1 MDNKEKCMVSAIFY
15 LGSDAERTYSYI
27 EKACELINETF
38 EHYEI
43 IAVNDCEDRTAEY
56 IKEKY
61 QESSVTAPMSIVN
74 MSVKQGVECAMN
86 AGIDIAIGDYLFE
99 FDNINSGLPSN
110 LIVDCYKKCAE
121 GYDIVTASPEE
132 GGTGTS
138 KLFYKVFNRFSHS
151 GSKISS
157 DGMHLLSRRAVNRL
171 HAINSY
177 IPYRKAAYAASGL
190 RTATLNY
197 DPVTR
202 FESVTDDR
210 AGKAIDALI
219 LYTDA
224 AYRLSLFI
232 SLFMFAIAAA
242 SGIYTLIVYLSMKP
256 VEGWTTSMA
265 VISAGFSGMFL
276 LFAIVIKY
284 LSLLVNLVFQNQK
297 YLVASVDKVQHR

>member
-1 MDNKEKCMVSAIFY
+1 MVNKEKSMVSAIFY
-15 LGSDAERTYSYI
+15 LGSDEEQTCSYI
-27 EKACELINETF
+27 KTVCGLIAESF

-43 IAVNDCEDRTAEY
+43 IAVNDCEDKTADY
-56 IKEKY
+56 IKQKY
-61 QESSVTAPMSIVN
+61 QESGSNAPLSIVN
-74 MSVKQGVECAMN
+74 MSVKQGVESAMN

-99 FDNINSGLPSN
+99 FDNINAGLPVN
-110 LIVDCYKKCAE
+110 VIMDCYKKSVE
-121 GYDIVTASPEE
+121 GYDIVTASPKE
-132 GGTGTS
+132 GGKMMS
-138 KLFYKVFNRFSHS
+138 KLFYNTFNRFSHS
-151 GSKISS
+151 GGKIGS

-190 RTATLNY
+190 RAATLLY
-197 DPVTR
+197 DPASD
-202 FESVTDDR
+202 FISVQDDR

-256 VEGWTTSMA
+256 VAGWTTSMA
-265 VISAGFSGMFL
+265 VISAGFSGIFL

-284 LSLLVNLVFQNQK
+284 LSLIVNLVFQNQK
-297 YLVASVDKVQHR
+297 YLVASVDKVQRR

>member
-1 MDNKEKCMVSAIFY
+1 MDNKEKSMVSAIFY
-15 LGSDAERTYSYI
+15 LGSDAEQTYSYI
-27 EKACELINETF
+27 EKACELIDAMF

-43 IAVNDCEDRTAEY
+43 IAVNDCEDRSAEY
-56 IKEKY
+56 LKLRY
-61 QESSVTAPMSIVN
+61 QESDRSAPLTIVN

-99 FDNINSGLPSN
+99 FDNINSGLPAGV
-110 LIVDCYKKCAE
+110 IMDCFRKSAE
-121 GYDIVTASPEE
+121 GYDIVTASPRE

-138 KLFYKVFNRFSHS
+138 KLFYRIFNRFSHS
-151 GSKISS
+151 RGKIGT

-197 DPVTR
+197 DPATKFV
-202 FESVTDDR
+202 SVKDDR
-210 AGKAIDALI
+210 TGKAIDALI

-242 SGIYTLIVYLSMKP
+242 AGIYTLVVYLSLKP
-256 VEGWTTSMA
+256 VAGWTTSMA

-297 YLVASVDKVQHR
+297 YLVASVDKVQHH

>member
-1 MDNKEKCMVSAIFY
+1 MTSKEKSMVSAIFY
-15 LGSDAERTYSYI
+15 LGSDAEKTYLFI
-27 EKACELINETF
+27 EKACNVIENAF

-43 IAVNDCEDRTAEY
+43 IAVNDCEDATADY
-56 IKEKY
+56 IKRRY
-61 QESSVTAPMSIVN
+61 QDNDVSAPLSIVN

-86 AGIDIAIGDYLFE
+86 AGIDIAIGDYLYE
-99 FDNINSGLPSN
+99 FDNICSGLPGEMI
-110 LIVDCYKKCAE
+110 LECYKKSTE
-121 GYDIVTASPEE
+121 GYDIITASPEI
-132 GGTGTS
+132 GAGSTS
-138 KLFYKVFNRFSHS
+138 QLFYKVFNRFSHS
-151 GSKISS
+151 KGEIGTDS
-157 DGMHLLSRRAVNRL
+157 MHLLSRRAVNRL

-190 RTATLNY
+190 KTATIFY
-197 DPVTR
+197 SPISQ
-202 FESVTDDR
+202 FKSVKDDR

-232 SLFMFAIAAA
+232 SLFMFAVAAA
-242 SGIYTLIVYLSMKP
+242 SGIYTLAVYLSMKP

-265 VISAGFSGMFL
+265 VISAGFSGVFL

-297 YLVASVDKVQHR
+297 YLVASVDKVQRR

>member
-1 MDNKEKCMVSAIFY
+1 MENKEKGMVSAIFY
-15 LGSDAERTYSYI
+15 LGSEPEKTYSYI
-27 EKACELINETF
+27 ENACKTIGQAF

-56 IKEKY
+56 IKQRY
-61 QESSVTAPMSIVN
+61 QESGTDAPLSIVN

-86 AGIDIAIGDYLFE
+86 AGIDIAIGDYLYE
-99 FDNINSGLPSN
+99 FDNIDSGLTDDMI
-110 LIVDCYKKCAE
+110 LECYRKSTE
-121 GYDIVTASPEE
+121 GYDIVTASPKV
-132 GGTGTS
+132 GAGGTS

-151 GSKISS
+151 KGEIGT

-190 RTATLNY
+190 KTATLY
-197 DPVTR
+197 YEPTSGFR
-202 FESVTDDR
+202 SVKDDR

-242 SGIYTLIVYLSMKP
+242 SGIYTLAVYLSMKP
-256 VEGWTTSMA
+256 VAGWTTSMA
-265 VISAGFSGMFL
+265 VISAGFSGVFL

-297 YLVASVDKVQHR
+297 YLVASVDKVQRR

>member
-1 MDNKEKCMVSAIFY
+1 MENKEKGMVSAIFY
-15 LGSDAERTYSYI
+15 LGSEPEKTYSYI
-27 EKACELINETF
+27 ENACKTIGQAF

-56 IKEKY
+56 IKQRY
-61 QESSVTAPMSIVN
+61 QESGTDAPLSIVN

-86 AGIDIAIGDYLFE
+86 AGIDIAIGDYLYE
-99 FDNINSGLPSN
+99 FDNIDSGLTDDMI
-110 LIVDCYKKCAE
+110 LECYRKSTE
-121 GYDIVTASPEE
+121 GYDIVTASPKV
-132 GGTGTS
+132 GAGGTS

-151 GSKISS
+151 KGEIGT

-190 RTATLNY
+190 KTATLY
-197 DPVTR
+197 YEPTSGFR
-202 FESVTDDR
+202 SVKDDR

-242 SGIYTLIVYLSMKP
+242 SGIYTLAVYLSMK
-256 VEGWTTSMA
+256 E
-265 VISAGFSGMFL
+265 
-276 LFAIVIKY
+276 
-284 LSLLVNLVFQNQK
+284 
-297 YLVASVDKVQHR
+297 